1 MFRQP
6 CLFVLKASLF
16 GPRTTSSKRCC
27 QAPEYTPSSYDKGWN
42 GQGRNGAAQI
52 GRSGEAGFHRLN
64 PLYNRTD
71 AGSKRYF
78 RMGRECGEI
87 QVIGDDP
94 LARGRRKEGD
104 FVQAG
109 FSRRG
114 VSRHR
119 RVTIVGARLLRQYRG
134 ENLLR
139 LYYTFLR
146 ARPNPVS
153 LMASARR
160 AVRRGRF
167 PRPGFIAPPLV

>member
-1 MFRQP
+1 MSVLLSVTGARMEWDTWESSVAQVAFPLARTCVPVRGETLVFRPP

-78 RMGRECGEI
+78 RMGRECRDP
-87 QVIGDDP
+87 GDW
-94 LARGRRKEGD
+94 RRPPCPGQKEGG
-104 FVQAG
+104 G
-109 FSRRG
+109 FRPSGIFPERCITTPTRDNRR
-114 VSRHR
+114 SKAAASIP
-119 RVTIVGARLLRQYRG
+119 RV
-134 ENLLR
+134 
-139 LYYTFLR
+139 
-146 ARPNPVS
+146 
-153 LMASARR
+153 
-160 AVRRGRF
+160 
-167 PRPGFIAPPLV
+167 